1 MGCAD
6 AHCPRAAFTDHEQLE
21 LMEMDWAT
29 AVIGI
34 MALVLLSL
42 PFVLDRRSRAKRGEL
57 VLRSMQVLAQQNG
70 STLELHE
77 SCGQTTFGVD
87 TGKKFLLH
95 ANEQTGKMVLQHV
108 DLTTV
113 GACHVAKASRRVKGQ
128 NGQEVVER
136 LELCLTPKDKS
147 RSESRFELYREGL
160 SPGLNGELQFAEK
173 WAALINTRLKG
184 R

>member
-57 VLRSMQVLAQQNG
+57 VLRSMQELAQQNG
-70 STLELHE
+70 RTLELHE
-77 SCGQTTFGVD
+77 SCGHTTFGMD
-87 TGKKFLLH
+87 AGKNYLFH
-95 ANEQTGKMVLQHV
+95 AGEQSGKLVLQHV
-108 DLTTV
+108 DLSMV
-113 GACHVAKASRRVKGQ
+113 GNCHVVKGSRNVKAR
-128 NGQEVVER
+128 NGQAVIER

-147 RSESRFELYREGL
+147 RSETRFELYREGL